1 MDLILFRFVFKRTLV
16 SKREKDSYS
25 KNYRMKILLIF
36 AILILSTMT
45 ILNASRQVRNNLKDD
60 EAETFRSNKF
70 KIENVLD
77 HFV

>member
-1 MDLILFRFVFKRTLV
+1 
-16 SKREKDSYS
+16 
-25 KNYRMKILLIF
+25 
-36 AILILSTMT
+36 MT

-60 EAETFRSNKF
+60 EAETFRSNKL

>member
-1 MDLILFRFVFKRTLV
+1 MELILFRFVFKRTLI

-36 AILILSTMT
+36 AILILSSMT